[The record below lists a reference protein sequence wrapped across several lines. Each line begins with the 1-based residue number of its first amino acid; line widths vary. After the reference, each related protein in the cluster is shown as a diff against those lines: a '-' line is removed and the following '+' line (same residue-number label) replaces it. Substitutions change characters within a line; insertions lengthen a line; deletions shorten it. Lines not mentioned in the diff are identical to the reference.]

1 MSKIA
6 LISVYDKSGIVEFA
20 SKLKDLSFDII
31 STGGTYKLLREHNI
45 EAKSIEEITDFPEI
59 LNGRVKTLNPVVF
72 AGILADKNN
81 SAHKN
86 DMSDHKF
93 NFFDLVVVNLYP
105 FEETIRKNGV
115 TISEA
120 IEQIDIGGVSLIRA
134 AAKNFENINVITDT
148 KQYNT
153 YIDFYKKYDGKIPVN
168 LSKLLAQN
176 AFTYISNYDYA
187 ISKYFKEINNSEIDE
202 LKNSLITFDSE
213 FIKLTSRQHLRYGE
227 NPDQKAFL
235 YKKNFDD
242 IFNVIHGKEISYNNL
257 LDVDAAVN
265 LINEFQYSGPTCAI
279 VKHGNPC
286 GVASSDNLKSA
297 YLKAFET
304 DTTSPFGGIII
315 FNGNLDLNTS
325 IEVDKLF
332 SEIIIALDFEN
343 DALELLKKKKNRRL
357 IKYSFYNEK
366 DEFKSITGGF
376 LYQEKQIKLF
386 DRSSLKAVTK
396 ILPIDKQISDMGFA
410 VKIVKHTKS
419 NSVVFVKDNRTLAI
433 GGGQP
438 SRVDSTR
445 IAIKRA
451 EQYGLSLKE
460 CVVASDAFF
469 PFADSIEEIAKTGC
483 AAIVQPGGSV
493 RDSEVIKAAD
503 DNNLAMVFTGIRY
516 FKH

>member
-1 MSKIA
+1 MNKIA
-6 LISVYDKSGIVEFA
+6 LISVYDKSGIIDFA
-20 SKLKDLSFDII
+20 SRLKKLNFELI
-31 STGGTYKLLREHNI
+31 STGGTFKLLREHNI
-45 EAKSIEEITDFPEI
+45 EAKSVEEISGFPEI
-59 LNGRVKTLNPVVF
+59 LNGRVKTLNPIIF

-81 SAHKN
+81 PSHKM
-86 DMSDHKF
+86 DMSEHKL
-93 NFFDLVVVNLYP
+93 NFIDLVVVNLYP
-105 FEETIRKNGV
+105 FEETIRKSGV
-115 TISEA
+115 KIAEA

-134 AAKNFENINVITDT
+134 AAKNFENVHVITNT
-148 KQYNT
+148 KQYNS
-153 YIDFYKKYDGKIPVN
+153 YIDIFTKYEGKIPN
-168 LSKLLAQN
+168 NYSNILAQN
-176 AFTYISNYDYA
+176 AFEYICNYDYA
-187 ISKYFKEINNSEIDE
+187 ISGYFKEINQSEKDE
-202 LKNSLITFDSE
+202 LKNTFLISDFE
-213 FIKLTSRQHLRYGE
+213 FLKLTSKQHLRYGE

-242 IFNVIHGKEISYNNL
+242 IFNVIHGKELSYNNL

-265 LINEFQYSGPTCAI
+265 LINEFQYSEPTCAI

-286 GVASSDNLKSA
+286 GVATSENMKIA

-304 DTTSPFGGIII
+304 DTASPFGGIII

-332 SEIIIALDFEN
+332 SEIIIALDFDK

-357 IKYSFYNEK
+357 IKYSFFNEK
-366 DEFKSITGGF
+366 DELKTITGGY
-376 LYQEKQIKLF
+376 LYQEKQVTLF
-386 DRSSLKAVTK
+386 DRSLLKTVTSLM
-396 ILPIDKQISDMGFA
+396 PDEKQITDMEFA

-419 NSVVFVKDNRTLAI
+419 NAVVFIKDKRTLAI

-451 EQYGLSLKE
+451 EQYGLSLKD

-469 PFADSIEEIAKTGC
+469 PFADSIEEIAQTGC
-483 AAIVQPGGSV
+483 SAIVQPGGSV
-493 RDSEVIKAAD
+493 RDNEVIKTAE
-503 DNNLAMVFTGIRY
+503 DNKIAMVFTGIRY